1 MSHPANPTNPGNPTS
16 PTSQT
21 SYLHLLEADAP
32 TLSGS
37 SAIRYAVF
45 ANPERNQI
53 FLTIV
58 GNRGGG
64 NWNRE
69 VVSLADVET
78 ALADVPA
85 GEPFGSKLLRLA
97 FVGRS
102 NNNPPFLAAAL
113 VHAGLLTPAEGVKHK
128 LVRTGDWAA
137 WADAVLTR
145 EGEPILF
152 PPTVPASTQA
162 TMTSL
167 APAPSVDKPA
177 KKGKRGATS
186 ASPAAGQRE
195 ESDHAD
201 HP

>member
-1 MSHPANPTNPGNPTS
+1 MPNPTNPAS

-21 SYLHLLEADAP
+21 TYLHLIEADAP

-37 SAIRYAVF
+37 STIRYAVF
-45 ANPERNQI
+45 ANPERSQI

-69 VVSLADVET
+69 VVSLADIET
-78 ALADVPA
+78 ALADVPS
-85 GEPFGSKLLRLA
+85 GEPFGSKVLRLA

-113 VHAGLLTPAEGVKHK
+113 VHAGLLAPAEGVKHK
-128 LVRTGDWAA
+128 LVRTGDWAT
-137 WADAVLTR
+137 WADAMLAH

-152 PPTVPASTQA
+152 PPNVPASAQA
-162 TMTSL
+162 PVASSDT
-167 APAPSVDKPA
+167 APSVGKPS

-186 ASPAAGQRE
+186 APPVTDQRE

>member
-1 MSHPANPTNPGNPTS
+1 MPTQSSSGV
-16 PTSQT
+16 QT
-21 SYLHLLEADAP
+21 NYLQVLEADAP

-37 SAIRYAVF
+37 STIRYAVF
-45 ANPERNQI
+45 ASPDRSQV

-78 ALADVPA
+78 AIADVPA

-113 VHAGLLTPAEGVKHK
+113 VHTGLLARAEGVKHK
-128 LVRTGDWAA
+128 LVRTGDWNA
-137 WADAVLTR
+137 WTEAMLAC
-145 EGEPILF
+145 EGEPVLF
-152 PPTVPASTQA
+152 PPTVSGDEQTVVPTSGPATVS
-162 TMTSL
+162 S
-167 APAPSVDKPA
+167 KPA
-177 KKGKRGATS
+177 KKGKRSATMS
-186 ASPAAGQRE
+186 PPAANQHE

-201 HP
+201 HS

>member
-1 MSHPANPTNPGNPTS
+1 MSNPTNPTPPT
-16 PTSQT
+16 PQT

-69 VVSLADVET
+69 VVSLADIET

-85 GEPFGSKLLRLA
+85 GEPFGSKVLRLA

-113 VHAGLLTPAEGVKHK
+113 VHAGLLAPAEGVKHK
-128 LVRTGDWAA
+128 LVRTGDWTA
-137 WADAVLTR
+137 WADAMLAH

-152 PPTVPASTQA
+152 PPSVPASTQA
-162 TMTSL
+162 PVASSG
-167 APAPSVDKPA
+167 PAPSVGKPA

-186 ASPAAGQRE
+186 TSPAAGPHE
-195 ESDHAD
+195 EGDHAD
-201 HP
+201 HS

>member
-1 MSHPANPTNPGNPTS
+1 MSHPANPTNPTS
-16 PTSQT
+16 PGPQT
-21 SYLHLLEADAP
+21 SYLRLLEADAP

-45 ANPERNQI
+45 ASPDRSQV

-69 VVSLADVET
+69 VVSLADIET

-113 VHAGLLTPAEGVKHK
+113 VHAGLLAPAEGVKHK
-128 LVRTGDWAA
+128 LVRTGDCAA
-137 WADAVLTR
+137 WADGMLAH
-145 EGEPILF
+145 EGEPVLF
-152 PPTVPASTQA
+152 PPGTPASAHTAEPSTSPA
-162 TMTSL
+162 TT
-167 APAPSVDKPA
+167 AGKPL
-177 KKGKRGATS
+177 KKGKRSATN
-186 ASPAAGQRE
+186 AAPAADQHE

>member
-1 MSHPANPTNPGNPTS
+1 MPNPTSPANPTA
-16 PTSQT
+16 QT
-21 SYLHLLEADAP
+21 TYLHLLEADAP
-32 TLSGS
+32 TLSGN

-69 VVSLADVET
+69 VVSLADIET
-78 ALADVPA
+78 TLADVPA
-85 GEPFGSKLLRLA
+85 GEPFGSKVLRLA

-113 VHAGLLTPAEGVKHK
+113 VHAGLLAPAEGVKHK
-128 LVRTGDWAA
+128 LVRTGDWTA
-137 WADAVLTR
+137 WADAMLVR

-152 PPTVPASTQA
+152 PASVPTSTQA
-162 TMTSL
+162 AVSS
-167 APAPSVDKPA
+167 PDQAPSVGKPA
-177 KKGKRGATS
+177 KKGKRGSTS
-186 ASPAAGQRE
+186 ALPAAGQRE

>member
-1 MSHPANPTNPGNPTS
+1 MSHPANPTNPTS
-16 PTSQT
+16 PGPQT
-21 SYLHLLEADAP
+21 SYLRLLEADAP

-45 ANPERNQI
+45 ASPERSQV

-69 VVSLADVET
+69 VVSLADIET
-78 ALADVPA
+78 ALADMPA
-85 GEPFGSKLLRLA
+85 GEPFGSKLLRLV

-113 VHAGLLTPAEGVKHK
+113 VHAGLLAPAEGVKHK

-137 WADAVLTR
+137 WADGMLAH

-162 TMTSL
+162 AVTSSD
-167 APAPSVDKPA
+167 PTPSVDKPA

-186 ASPAAGQRE
+186 APPAAGQHG

>member
-1 MSHPANPTNPGNPTS
+1 MPNPSTSTN

-21 SYLHLLEADAP
+21 AYLRLIEADAP

-45 ANPERNQI
+45 ASPERSQI

-69 VVSLADVET
+69 VVSLADIET
-78 ALADVPA
+78 ALADVAA

-113 VHAGLLTPAEGVKHK
+113 VHAGLLAPTEGVKHK
-128 LVRTGDWAA
+128 LVRTGNWAA
-137 WADAVLTR
+137 WAEGMFAH

-152 PPTVPASTQA
+152 PPGTPASGHTAEPSTSPA
-162 TMTSL
+162 TT
-167 APAPSVDKPA
+167 AGKPL
-177 KKGKRGATS
+177 KKGKRSATN
-186 ASPAAGQRE
+186 AAPAADQHEG
-195 ESDHAD
+195 SDHAD

>member
-1 MSHPANPTNPGNPTS
+1 MSHPANPTNPTS
-16 PTSQT
+16 PGPQT
-21 SYLHLLEADAP
+21 SYLRLLEADAP

-45 ANPERNQI
+45 ASPDRSQV

-69 VVSLADVET
+69 VVSLADIET

-113 VHAGLLTPAEGVKHK
+113 LHAGLLAPAEGVKHK

-137 WADAVLTR
+137 WADGMLAH
-145 EGEPILF
+145 EGEPVLF
-152 PPTVPASTQA
+152 PPGTPASGHTAEPSASSAA
-162 TMTSL
+162 TAGRPT
-167 APAPSVDKPA
+167 
-177 KKGKRGATS
+177 KKGKRSVTS
-186 ASPAAGQRE
+186 AAPATDQHE
-195 ESDHAD
+195 ENDHAD
-201 HP
+201 HS

>member
-1 MSHPANPTNPGNPTS
+1 MSHPANPTNPTS
-16 PTSQT
+16 PGPQT
-21 SYLHLLEADAP
+21 SYLRLLEADAP

-45 ANPERNQI
+45 ASPDRSQV

-113 VHAGLLTPAEGVKHK
+113 VHAGLLAPAEGVKHK

-137 WADAVLTR
+137 WADGMLAH
-145 EGEPILF
+145 EGEPVLF
-152 PPTVPASTQA
+152 PPGTPATGHTAEPSTSPA
-162 TMTSL
+162 TT
-167 APAPSVDKPA
+167 AGKPP
-177 KKGKRGATS
+177 KKGKRSVTS
-186 ASPAAGQRE
+186 AAPATDQHE
-195 ESDHAD
+195 ENDHAD

>member
-1 MSHPANPTNPGNPTS
+1 MPNPNS
-16 PTSQT
+16 SAIPTSQT
-21 SYLHLLEADAP
+21 SYLRVLEADAP
-32 TLSGS
+32 TLSGN
-37 SAIRYAVF
+37 SAIRYTVF
-45 ANPERNQI
+45 ANPEHTQI

-69 VVSLADVET
+69 VVSLADIEA

-113 VHAGLLTPAEGVKHK
+113 VHAGLLAPAEGVKHK
-128 LVRTGDWAA
+128 LVRTGDWTD
-137 WADAVLTR
+137 WADAMLAH

-152 PPTVPASTQA
+152 PPSVPASAQA
-162 TMTSL
+162 PVASSDT
-167 APAPSVDKPA
+167 APSVGKPS

-186 ASPAAGQRE
+186 APPATDQHE

-201 HP
+201 HS